1 MLGSFCK
8 TEIGFL
14 TVSFLDFL
22 NLQLTVS
29 LQHQNHINVSCDF
42 KCCRYVHMLCFTSS
56 NPCCCCG
63 NHLFAA
69 SFFLQVIVHV
79 VHLAVLMIQQCFLK
93 FIVHGTLRGVLTRKT
108 SQYAAIITC
117 RADPGVGCRGCISQK
132 TCFFILWLFIILVG
146 LTQGWPTCGA
156 CAIRGALA
164 T

>member
-1 MLGSFCK
+1 MLAA
-8 TEIGFL
+8 IQM
-14 TVSFLDFL
+14 
-22 NLQLTVS
+22 LQL
-29 LQHQNHINVSCDF
+29 L
-42 KCCRYVHMLCFTSS
+42 YVHMLCFTSS

-108 SQYAAIITC
+108 SQYATIITC

-132 TCFFILWLFIILVG
+132 NVLFYS
-146 LTQGWPTCGA
+146 
-156 CAIRGALA
+156 LA
-164 T
+164 FCYTRRFKRIHFNKMLRNFAAFAVANIWG